1 MSELQYAENART
13 HNLRD
18 GIGNSKSRRLAACFI
33 TFSRDIAALLQQLH
47 GRRGDRMTVDGLLIG
62 FVGIRVMLI
71 RPIGANFDDP
81 MKVAMTEVN
90 LVSALIRTSG

>member
-1 MSELQYAENART
+1 
-13 HNLRD
+13 
-18 GIGNSKSRRLAACFI
+18 
-33 TFSRDIAALLQQLH
+33 
-47 GRRGDRMTVDGLLIG
+47 MTVDGLLIG

-90 LVSALIRTSG
+90 LVSALIRTSGLCRCSPGWPRGS